1 MTNTPRQLSIYNAL
15 GWKSPEFGHLTVIT
29 NMEGKKLSKRDTSLK
44 QFIEDYKNDGYD
56 PNAIFNFLSLLGWTS
71 ADNSELMS
79 HNEII
84 AKFDPARLSKSPSKF
99 DIKKMQWFSK
109 QYIKNMDNGL
119 IIKQLN
125 LKDDEWTNLFVD
137 TFKQSVYALKQ
148 LLVEKENYDNPL
160 DVVPLLSEAD
170 LEVVF
175 AFKKEI
181 ENKDFTISQIQEAID
196 QVAIKTGKKGKN
208 LFMPIRLATT
218 YIEHGPELAK
228 SIYLFGKDLIFKRLS
243 QWK

>member
-1 MTNTPRQLSIYNAL
+1 MTPL
-15 GWKSPEFGHLTVIT
+15 
-29 NMEGKKLSKRDTSLK
+29 
-44 QFIEDYKNDGYD
+44 
-56 PNAIFNFLSLLGWTS
+56 
-71 ADNSELMS
+71 
-79 HNEII
+79 
-84 AKFDPARLSKSPSKF
+84 RLSKSPSKF

-208 LFMPIRLATT
+208 LFMPIRLSNNIYWAW
-218 YIEHGPELAK
+218 PRAK
-228 SIYLFGKDLIFKRLS
+228 QNQFIYLART
-243 QWK
+243 